1 VEFAEI
7 PRFKRCSTGPS
18 KAVSVTLIPLDFGE
32 KGVYASY
39 THDNPPTE
47 LNLPLGTA
55 TAPPRLEGLDAHGGG
70 NYSYDLGI
78 PLDFLP

>member
-1 VEFAEI
+1 VFFLEKPLQKVEFAEI

-39 THDNPPTE
+39 TPRKAGKWYAGTHGRRNWGEEAP
-47 LNLPLGTA
+47 LPKV
-55 TAPPRLEGLDAHGGG
+55 
-70 NYSYDLGI
+70 
-78 PLDFLP
+78 